1 MKQTKGIIKP
11 NDAPLHIIQR
21 INAKFGR
28 IDYKRDFLSAD
39 LKTYFKTVEHDD
51 SRKYSAQLV
60 LKL

>member
-1 MKQTKGIIKP
+1 MKKLNSIIKP
-11 NDAPLHIIQR
+11 NDAPLHILQR
-21 INAKFGR
+21 INAKYGR

-51 SRKYSAQLV
+51 SRNFSAQLV

>member
-1 MKQTKGIIKP
+1 MRKANNIIKP
-11 NDAPLHIIQR
+11 NDAPLHILQR
-21 INAKFGR
+21 INAKYGR

-51 SRKYSAQLV
+51 SRNFSAQLV